1 MKSQFFENLQH
12 PFTIRNRGIGKN
24 RRIAVELPSPLDG
37 PMNKKKKRGGGK
49 RKKTRFSRAWKKGIN
64 MKTAEGWQ

>member
-24 RRIAVELPSPLDG
+24 RKIAVELPSPLDG
-37 PMNKKKKRGGGK
+37 PMNKKKKKGGK
-49 RKKTRFSRAWKKGIN
+49 EEKKLVFLARGKRELI
-64 MKTAEGWQ
+64 